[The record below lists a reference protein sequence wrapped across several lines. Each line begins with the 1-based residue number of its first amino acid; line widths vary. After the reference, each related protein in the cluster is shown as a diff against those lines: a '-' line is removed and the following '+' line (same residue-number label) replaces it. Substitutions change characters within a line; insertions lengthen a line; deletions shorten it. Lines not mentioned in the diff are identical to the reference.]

1 MDSSFL
7 ICQSP
12 FTCTSLE
19 GAGDKSCVLAF
30 ELSRFLRLASH
41 AFGVGS
47 ELNSGTNGGLSLS
60 DLTHDMNGFMEFGVD
75 CSNFLSFESLPLRLD
90 L

>member
-30 ELSRFLRLASH
+30 ELSLFLRLASH
-41 AFGVGS
+41 AFGVERS
-47 ELNSGTNGGLSLS
+47 ELNRGTNGGLSLS
-60 DLTHDMNGFMEFGVD
+60 DLTHDMNGYMEFGVG
-75 CSNFLSFESLPLRLD
+75 C
-90 L
+90 